1 VATTQGKRACSVCGT
16 LLADDSA
23 YCPVCALRGAFETQ
37 SDSLTDASSE
47 LRFEHYQVLRD
58 QDGKPLE
65 LGHGGMGVTY
75 KAIDAHLR
83 CPVALKIISAQF
95 IGNESARSRFLRE
108 ARAAASVHHANVA
121 TVHHLGESD
130 GNYFY
135 AMEFVDGETLYTLI
149 RCRGRLEIELAL
161 EIVTQAAAGLS
172 AIHKQHLV
180 HRDIKPSNLMVS
192 CEEGRLENVKIIDL
206 GLAKG
211 VTEDALSIAGS
222 FIGTPAY
229 ASPEQF
235 AGLGTDIRSDLYSL
249 GATLW
254 EMLSG
259 KPPFL
264 GSAAELMD
272 QHQHAA
278 LPIEKLKGI
287 PAPAIALLEV
297 LLAKDPSQRFQTPVQ
312 LQQALTRAREAIA
325 SGSKLTVDELRSAGD
340 EAAKGLSKEKPR
352 KQTIRW
358 LLGAGLCLAIALIT
372 WFFASGRARF
382 LFNQPANQSIPTEK
396 SIAVLPFENISPNKD
411 DAYFADGVQDEILN
425 NLAKIVQ
432 LKVISRTSVMQYRS
446 EAKRNLRQIAVDLGV
461 ANVLEGTVRRE
472 GNHVRVSTELVDAR
486 NDNTIWADSYNRDLT
501 DIFAIQSE
509 IAQKVAS
516 KLSARLSAEEEKGI
530 EEKPTSN
537 LEAYDLYL
545 QAKQLLQANY
555 YILPSS
561 EKEIYSKIVDLLEEA
576 TQNDGK
582 FALAYCLIAKAH
594 DILYVDRIDHTPERR
609 ALGDAAVNEASRLRP
624 DLPEVHLAMAA
635 HLYYCY
641 RDFERAQVQISIAA
655 QTLSNSPDLLELTA
669 LVDKVQ
675 GRWEKSTAALEKA
688 VTLDPRNP
696 ELLEMLADQY
706 SMRRR
711 YRDFERVWDRLIQL
725 KPDDPMVR
733 VMKIEAGFMEKGDL
747 KTTRA
752 EIEALPAAV
761 KDDPWITIKRCFYA
775 MCDRD
780 FATAHEIVSQSP
792 HEEIFFAEAIVPRH
806 VADIWLDMVEGNH
819 PSMEEY
825 GKTRE
830 QLYQKVEADPTNPI
844 LLSALACADIGLS
857 RKKEAIEE
865 ARRALEMRPISEDQV
880 DGPSIA
886 LNLALVYAWAGE
898 SDLALE
904 QLNILMK
911 VPGPVTY
918 GELKI
923 APHWD
928 PLRKDRRFD
937 KLIAELAPQD

>member
-1 VATTQGKRACSVCGT
+1 VAITQGKRACSVCGT

-23 YCPVCALRGAFETQ
+23 YCPVCALRGAVETQ
-37 SDSLTDASSE
+37 SDSVSDASSE
-47 LRFEHYQVLRD
+47 LRFEHYHVLRN

-65 LGHGGMGVTY
+65 LGHGGMGITY
-75 KAIDAHLR
+75 KAIDTHLR
-83 CPVALKIISAQF
+83 CPVALKIIGAQF
-95 IGNESARSRFLRE
+95 IGNESAGSRFMRE
-108 ARAAASVHHANVA
+108 ARAAASVHHSNVA
-121 TVHHLGESD
+121 AVHHLGESG

-135 AMEFVDGETLYTLI
+135 AMEFVDGETLETLI
-149 RCRGRLEIELAL
+149 RRRGRLEVELAL

-192 CEEGRLENVKIIDL
+192 CDDDRLENVKIIDL

-249 GATLW
+249 GVTLW

-278 LPIEKLKGI
+278 LPIEKLKGV
-287 PAPAIALLEV
+287 PAPVIALLEI
-297 LLAKDPSQRFQTPVQ
+297 LLAKDPSQRLQTPVQ
-312 LQQALTRAREAIA
+312 LQQALTRAKEAIA
-325 SGSKLTVDELRSAGD
+325 SGSKLTVDELRSASN
-340 EAAKGLSKEKPR
+340 EAAKGLSKGKPR
-352 KQTIRW
+352 KQPIRW
-358 LLGAGLCLAIALIT
+358 LLGAGLCLAIVLLA
-372 WFFASGRARF
+372 WFFASGRGRF

-396 SIAVLPFENISPNKD
+396 SIAVLPFDNISPNKD

-545 QAKQLLQANY
+545 QAKQLLQANFF
-555 YILPSS
+555 ILPSS

-576 TQNDGK
+576 THKDGE
-582 FALAYCLIAKAH
+582 FALAYCLTAKAH
-594 DILYVDRIDHTPERR
+594 DILYSDTDRTPERR

-669 LVDKVQ
+669 LVDQVQ
-675 GRWEKSTAALEKA
+675 GRWENSSAALEKA

-696 ELLEMLADQY
+696 ELLDLLADQY
-706 SMRRR
+706 SYRRR
-711 YRDFERVWDRLIQL
+711 YRDFERVWGRLIQL

-733 VMKIEAGFMEKGDL
+733 MMKIAAGFGEKGDL
-747 KTTRA
+747 RTTRA

-761 KDDPWITIKRCFYA
+761 KNDTWITIMRCHYA

-792 HEEIFFAEAIVPRH
+792 HEEIFFAGAIVPRRI
-806 VADIWLDMVEGNH
+806 ADIWLDMVEGKH

-825 GKTRE
+825 GKPRE

-844 LLSALACADIGLS
+844 LLSALACADVGLS

-865 ARRALEMRPISEDQV
+865 GRRALEMRPISEDQV

-886 LNLALVYAWAGE
+886 YNLALVYTWAGE
-898 SDLALE
+898 SDLAFE
-904 QLNILMK
+904 QLNILTKM
-911 VPGPVTY
+911 PGFLTY
-918 GELKI
+918 GDLKTN
-923 APHWD
+923 PGWD
-928 PLRKDRRFD
+928 PLRKDPRFD
-937 KLIAELAPQD
+937 KLLAELAPRD